1 MEEYP
6 SLAEGTGLEN
16 QQAGDRA
23 GVRIPLP
30 PPLLNVLEQIYVQA
44 YHIAGWSSLVAH
56 WAHNPKVVGSNPSP
70 ATKRSSGVVVNMSV
84 CHTEDRGFKSRLD
97 RHFWLG
103 SSVGR
108 ATD

>member
-30 PPLLNVLEQIYVQA
+30 PPFFKRSDVTKPSELSTLF
-44 YHIAGWSSLVAH
+44 IAGWSSLVARK
-56 WAHNPKVVGSNPSP
+56 AHNLEVVGSNPSP
-70 ATKRSSGVVVNMSV
+70 ATNGPVV
-84 CHTEDRGFKSRLD
+84 
-97 RHFWLG
+97 
-103 SSVGR
+103 
-108 ATD
+108 